1 MGFFFCPHRHPN
13 ACKMTDTEK
22 IVEVPEEEVKIEEVT
37 EETVAVDAGDA
48 EAGEAGSKQSKS
60 EKKVRKQV
68 AKLGLRPVPGI
79 TRATIKK
86 SKNILFVVERP
97 DVYKS
102 PNSDSYVLF
111 GKIKMDDFGQQSQ
124 FQKAAD
130 SLQAAEDD
138 DDVPQLEE
146 ADPVVGEVN
155 AEAVPAVDG
164 EVSEKD
170 IELVMQQTEATREQA
185 IDALKKSG
193 GDMVNAIMELTQ

>member
-1 MGFFFCPHRHPN
+1 MG
-13 ACKMTDTEK
+13 
-22 IVEVPEEEVKIEEVT
+22 VT
-37 EETVAVDAGDA
+37 EEPAVADA

-86 SKNILFVVERP
+86 SKNILFVMERP

-102 PNSDSYVLF
+102 PNSDAYVLF

-124 FQKAAD
+124 FQKAAE
-130 SLQAAEDD
+130 SLQATADD
-138 DDVPQLEE
+138 DEDVPQLEE
-146 ADPVVGEVN
+146 ADPVVGDVSTEP
-155 AEAVPAVDG
+155 VPAVDG

-170 IELVMQQTEATREQA
+170 IELVMQ
-185 IDALKKSG
+185 
-193 GDMVNAIMELTQ
+193 

>member
-1 MGFFFCPHRHPN
+1 MGLFFAHTDTRTPK
-13 ACKMTDTEK
+13 KMTDADK

-37 EETVAVDAGDA
+37 AEDAAAAV
-48 EAGEAGSKQSKS
+48 EAGEEAGSKQSKS

-86 SKNILFVVERP
+86 SKNILFVVDRP
-97 DVYKS
+97 DVFKS
-102 PNSDSYVLF
+102 PNSDVFVLF
-111 GKIKMDDFGQQSQ
+111 GKIRMDDFGQQSQ

-130 SLQAAEDD
+130 SLQAAD
-138 DDVPQLEE
+138 DDVPNLEE
-146 ADPVVGEVN
+146 ADPVI
-155 AEAVPAVDG
+155 G

-193 GDMVNAIMELTQ
+193 GDMVNAIMELTQSTHPLSL

>member
-1 MGFFFCPHRHPN
+1 MG
-13 ACKMTDTEK
+13 MTDTEK

-37 EETVAVDAGDA
+37 EETVAVEAGDA

-86 SKNILFVVERP
+86 SKNILFVIERP
-97 DVYKS
+97 DVFKS
-102 PNSDSYVLF
+102 PNSDSYVIF

-124 FQKAAD
+124 FQKAAE
-130 SLQAAEDD
+130 SLQATEDDD

-146 ADPVVGEVN
+146 ADPVVGDVSTEP
-155 AEAVPAVDG
+155 VPAVDG

>member
-1 MGFFFCPHRHPN
+1 MGN

-37 EETVAVDAGDA
+37 EETVTADAGDA

-102 PNSDSYVLF
+102 PNSDVFVLF
-111 GKIKMDDFGQQSQ
+111 GKIRMDDFGQQSQ

-130 SLQAAEDD
+130 SLQAAD
-138 DDVPQLEE
+138 DDVPNLEE
-146 ADPVVGEVN
+146 A
-155 AEAVPAVDG
+155 
-164 EVSEKD
+164 
-170 IELVMQQTEATREQA
+170 
-185 IDALKKSG
+185 
-193 GDMVNAIMELTQ
+193 

>member
-1 MGFFFCPHRHPN
+1 MGAHTDTRTPK
-13 ACKMTDTEK
+13 KMTDADK

-37 EETVAVDAGDA
+37 AEDAAAAV
-48 EAGEAGSKQSKS
+48 EAGEEAGSKQSKS

-86 SKNILFVVERP
+86 SKNILFVMERP

-102 PNSDSYVLF
+102 PNSDAYVLF
-111 GKIKMDDFGQQSQ
+111 GKIKTDDFGQQSQ
-124 FQKAAD
+124 FQKAAE
-130 SLQAAEDD
+130 SLQATADD
-138 DDVPQLEE
+138 DEDVPQLEE
-146 ADPVVGEVN
+146 ADPVVGDVSTEP
-155 AEAVPAVDG
+155 VPAVDG

-170 IELVMQQTEATREQA
+170 IELVMQQTDATREQA

>member
-1 MGFFFCPHRHPN
+1 MGN

-37 EETVAVDAGDA
+37 EETVAVEAADA

-86 SKNILFVVERP
+86 SKNILFVIERP
-97 DVYKS
+97 DVFKS
-102 PNSDSYVLF
+102 PNSDSYVIF

-124 FQKAAD
+124 FQKAAE
-130 SLQAAEDD
+130 SLQATEEDD

-146 ADPVVGEVN
+146 ADPVVGDVSTEP
-155 AEAVPAVDG
+155 VPAVDG

-170 IELVMQQTEATREQA
+170 IELVMQQTEATREQS

>member
-1 MGFFFCPHRHPN
+1 MGEPFFCPHRHPN
-13 ACKMTDTEK
+13 ARTMTDAE
-22 IVEVPEEEVKIEEVT
+22 KIEEVT
-37 EETVAVDAGDA
+37 EEPAVSETADA

-86 SKNILFVVERP
+86 SKNILFVMERP

-102 PNSDSYVLF
+102 PNSDAYVLF

-124 FQKAAD
+124 FQKAAE
-130 SLQAAEDD
+130 SLQATADD
-138 DDVPQLEE
+138 DEDVPQLEE
-146 ADPVVGEVN
+146 ADPVVGDVSTEP
-155 AEAVPAVDG
+155 VPAVDG

-170 IELVMQQTEATREQA
+170 IELVMQQTDATREQA

>member
-1 MGFFFCPHRHPN
+1 
-13 ACKMTDTEK
+13 MTDAEK

-37 EETVAVDAGDA
+37 EESVTADAGDA

>member
-1 MGFFFCPHRHPN
+1 MG
-13 ACKMTDTEK
+13 MTDTEK

-37 EETVAVDAGDA
+37 EETVAVEAGDA

-86 SKNILFVVERP
+86 SKNILFVIERP
-97 DVYKS
+97 DVFKS
-102 PNSDSYVLF
+102 PNSDSYVIF

-124 FQKAAD
+124 FQKAAE
-130 SLQAAEDD
+130 SLQATEEDD

-146 ADPVVGEVN
+146 ADP
-155 AEAVPAVDG
+155 VPAVDG